1 MKWTNRH
8 FVNKKFVSV
17 IMILHVLQCPI
28 SFVPAKAHVLVP
40 VRVRLDLDGTELE
53 AGEKMAL
60 SHIDGAGEG
69 EARMEGGREEEE

>member
-1 MKWTNRH
+1 
-8 FVNKKFVSV
+8 
-17 IMILHVLQCPI
+17 MILHVLQCPI

-60 SHIDGAGEG
+60 SHIDGAGAKG
-69 EARMEGGREEEE
+69 KRGLRAAGGGGGRRKSEGRRE